1 MAADTKGPVDMTR
14 HRASAPDRG
23 GRGRLLLRLQATL
36 VGLLCFSAGAV
47 PRLLPALLGVLALV
61 AAIHVFTVDP
71 KRPLMLLRTAFG
83 IALAVFIAYL
93 FINATWAPDREAG
106 LAKAATVLG
115 LAVGAFLIA
124 ASYALRTGDEARVLA
139 ISALAG
145 LMLGAAFLLIEI
157 IFDEP
162 IVRFVSNHIV
172 QLFEITPKKMKI
184 EHGEVA
190 KISAFVLNRNVTSLV
205 LLLVPGLLFTLALA
219 ASRRRTGF
227 AALLAITAISVLLSQ
242 SGTSVMAFF
251 VGALVLGLA
260 ARSRKA
266 TRMLLVTGWT
276 IAVLLAVPL
285 GALPYGFGWQHWKWL
300 PPESVA
306 ARFYIWKYVAD
317 KIHETPIAG
326 IGIRATRDL
335 HLTIPA
341 DAGDPT
347 ETEGPLRGR
356 EARHPHNIFLQTW
369 LELGAIGAILL
380 LGVGLTGLWA
390 IRAWPPILETSG
402 YTLFAVCCVIG
413 VSGFDLWQTWLLAA
427 LAIAWAAMLLAARF
441 PALARPTTVGA
452 SPLRPA
458 GKAALPATIA

>member
-1 MAADTKGPVDMTR
+1 
-14 HRASAPDRG
+14 
-23 GRGRLLLRLQATL
+23 
-36 VGLLCFSAGAV
+36 
-47 PRLLPALLGVLALV
+47 
-61 AAIHVFTVDP
+61 
-71 KRPLMLLRTAFG
+71 
-83 IALAVFIAYL
+83 
-93 FINATWAPDREAG
+93 
-106 LAKAATVLG
+106 
-115 LAVGAFLIA
+115 
-124 ASYALRTGDEARVLA
+124 
-139 ISALAG
+139 
-145 LMLGAAFLLIEI
+145 
-157 IFDEP
+157 
-162 IVRFVSNHIV
+162 
-172 QLFEITPKKMKI
+172 
-184 EHGEVA
+184 
-190 KISAFVLNRNVTSLV
+190 
-205 LLLVPGLLFTLALA
+205 
-219 ASRRRTGF
+219 
-227 AALLAITAISVLLSQ
+227 
-242 SGTSVMAFF
+242 VMAFF

-260 ARSRKA
+260 ARSRKP

-427 LAIAWAAMLLAARF
+427 LALAWTAMLLAARL
-441 PALARPTTVGA
+441 PALARPTALEA
-452 SPLRPA
+452 SPLRPS